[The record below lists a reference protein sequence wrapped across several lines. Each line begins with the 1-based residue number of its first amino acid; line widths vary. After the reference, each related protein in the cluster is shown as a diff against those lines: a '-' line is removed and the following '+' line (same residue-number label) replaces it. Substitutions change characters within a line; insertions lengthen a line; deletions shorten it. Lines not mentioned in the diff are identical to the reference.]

1 MRVRE
6 VAAIAANGV
15 IVLVLSGCSS
25 ATAPSWVPGWM
36 TIKPEP
42 QALRF
47 ESAPPGADVTVNVE
61 PNRPPQTCKTPC
73 SLTLP
78 LSKQSVT
85 VALNGYVP
93 QTLAVD
99 VRDAKDFNPNPVQ
112 VTLQA
117 VHPKSHK
124 PKSAKTAASSG
135 EPLYEQ
141 QREQAPAAG
150 DAEQAPAKAN
160 WCLTYSD
167 DGGARN
173 CGFETYQQCKAT
185 AGGGNGSCSPSPYS
199 H

>member
-1 MRVRE
+1 
-6 VAAIAANGV
+6 
-15 IVLVLSGCSS
+15 
-25 ATAPSWVPGWM
+25 
-36 TIKPEP
+36 
-42 QALRF
+42 
-47 ESAPPGADVTVNVE
+47 
-61 PNRPPQTCKTPC
+61 
-73 SLTLP
+73 

-117 VHPKSHK
+117 VHPKSHM
-124 PKSAKTAASSG
+124 PKSAKTATSSG

-141 QREQAPAAG
+141 QRAQAPAAG
-150 DAEQAPAKAN
+150 DAEQAAAKAN

-167 DGGARN
+167 DGGGRN

-185 AGGGNGSCSPSPYS
+185 AAGGNGSCSPSPYS
-199 H
+199 HWFRRHYKIHPRLIFGGAISPLIFAPVSYENIAELWIAAALFGFHGIGMRRQSWTWSAMVMQSLFWASCSFG

>member
-15 IVLVLSGCSS
+15 IVLLFSGCSS

-47 ESAPPGADVTVNVE
+47 ESAPPGADVTVNVG
-61 PNRPPQTCKTPC
+61 PNHPPQTCKTPC

-78 LSKQSVT
+78 LIEQSVT

-99 VRDAKDFNPNPVQ
+99 VRDAKAFDPNPVQ

-117 VHPKSHK
+117 VHPKSHRPK
-124 PKSAKTAASSG
+124 PAKTATSSG
-135 EPLYEQ
+135 TNEAKPLTGLSE
-141 QREQAPAAG
+141 
-150 DAEQAPAKAN
+150 
-160 WCLTYSD
+160 
-167 DGGARN
+167 
-173 CGFETYQQCKAT
+173 
-185 AGGGNGSCSPSPYS
+185 

>member
-1 MRVRE
+1 MRLQAIVSGGKAKPPVYDAWPTALLFDSAPAGGCLVQVRE

-61 PNRPPQTCKTPC
+61 SNQSPQTCKTPC

-85 VALNGYVP
+85 VALNGYEP

-99 VRDAKDFNPNPVQ
+99 VRDAKDFDPNPVQ

-117 VHPKSHK
+117 VHPKSHS
-124 PKSAKTAASSG
+124 PKSAKTAPSSG
-135 EPLYEQ
+135 E
-141 QREQAPAAG
+141 
-150 DAEQAPAKAN
+150 
-160 WCLTYSD
+160 
-167 DGGARN
+167 
-173 CGFETYQQCKAT
+173 
-185 AGGGNGSCSPSPYS
+185 

>member
-1 MRVRE
+1 MKLVIQLYQGQPRLSAVSGGCLVRVRE

-15 IVLVLSGCSS
+15 IVLSGCSS

-61 PNRPPQTCKTPC
+61 PNQPPQTCKTPC

-112 VTLQA
+112 VTL
-117 VHPKSHK
+117 HRTGRPK
-124 PKSAKTAASSG
+124 PPTSSG
-135 EPLYEQ
+135 E
-141 QREQAPAAG
+141 
-150 DAEQAPAKAN
+150 
-160 WCLTYSD
+160 
-167 DGGARN
+167 
-173 CGFETYQQCKAT
+173 
-185 AGGGNGSCSPSPYS
+185 

>member
-36 TIKPEP
+36 TVKPEP

-47 ESAPPGADVTVNVE
+47 ESAPPGADVTVTVE
-61 PNRPPQTCKTPC
+61 PNQPPQNCKTPC
-73 SLTLP
+73 ALKLP

-85 VALNGYVP
+85 VVLNGYVP

-117 VHPKSHK
+117 VHPKSHM
-124 PKSAKTAASSG
+124 PKSAKTAASSS
-135 EPLYEQ
+135 Q
-141 QREQAPAAG
+141 QQQAQAPAAG
-150 DAEQAPAKAN
+150 DAEQTAPKAN
-160 WCLTYSD
+160 QSGGRWCAEYNTGVS
-167 DGGARN
+167 GTN
-173 CGFETYQQCKAT
+173 CGFESFQQCLDT
-185 AGGGNGSCSPSPYS
+185 VRGMGGSCSPDLR
-199 H
+199 

>member
-1 MRVRE
+1 
-6 VAAIAANGV
+6 
-15 IVLVLSGCSS
+15 
-25 ATAPSWVPGWM
+25 VPGWL

-47 ESAPPGADVTVNVE
+47 ESAPPGADVTVNVG
-61 PNRPPQTCKTPC
+61 PNQSPQTCKTPC

-99 VRDAKDFNPNPVQ
+99 VRDAKDFDPNPVQ

-117 VHPKSHK
+117 VHPKSHRPK
-124 PKSAKTAASSG
+124 PAKTATTPDLTPIPSAPTPG
-135 EPLYEQ
+135 E
-141 QREQAPAAG
+141 
-150 DAEQAPAKAN
+150 
-160 WCLTYSD
+160 
-167 DGGARN
+167 
-173 CGFETYQQCKAT
+173 
-185 AGGGNGSCSPSPYS
+185 

>member
-1 MRVRE
+1 MRVRKI
-6 VAAIAANGV
+6 AAIAANSV

-61 PNRPPQTCKTPC
+61 PNQPPRTCKTPC

-99 VRDAKDFNPNPVQ
+99 VQDAKDFNPNPVQ

-117 VHPKSHK
+117 VQAVHPKPHR
-124 PKSAKTAASSG
+124 PKSAKT
-135 EPLYEQ
+135 
-141 QREQAPAAG
+141 
-150 DAEQAPAKAN
+150 
-160 WCLTYSD
+160 T
-167 DGGARN
+167 
-173 CGFETYQQCKAT
+173 TT
-185 AGGGNGSCSPSPYS
+185 AGEAQKPIP
-199 H
+199 

>member
-47 ESAPPGADVTVNVE
+47 ESAPPGADVTVNVG
-61 PNRPPQTCKTPC
+61 PNQPPQTCKTPC

-93 QTLAVD
+93 QTLGVD
-99 VRDAKDFNPNPVQ
+99 VRDAKEFDPNPVQ

-117 VHPKSHK
+117 VHPKSHRPK
-124 PKSAKTAASSG
+124 PAKTATSSG
-135 EPLYEQ
+135 TNEAKPLTGLSE
-141 QREQAPAAG
+141 
-150 DAEQAPAKAN
+150 
-160 WCLTYSD
+160 
-167 DGGARN
+167 
-173 CGFETYQQCKAT
+173 
-185 AGGGNGSCSPSPYS
+185 